1 MVLFFHAAR
10 LAMVTFDPFLSSRP
24 LVKALDHSPQGTLI
38 INHHYYTYSSV
49 FFYTNRTGLLLN
61 GIYNNL
67 VYGAYAPGVPDVF
80 INDAQFKDLWQK
92 PERYYLFAQQSDLPR
107 FQGLIAPAEPIVVA
121 KSGGKIILTNHPLQG
136 SAAQQVQPE
145 TGKRAD
151 QHGYV
156 VGTAVF

>member
-1 MVLFFHAAR
+1 M
-10 LAMVTFDPFLSSRP
+10 
-24 LVKALDHSPQGTLI
+24 
-38 INHHYYTYSSV
+38 

-67 VYGAYAPGVPDVF
+67 LYGAYAPGVPNVF

-92 PERYYLFAQQSDLPR
+92 PERFYLFAQQSDLPR

-121 KSGGKIILTNHPLQG
+121 RSGGKIILTNHPLQG

-145 TGKRAD
+145 TGKRKG
-151 QHGYV
+151 QHGYGGGGGFLNLV
-156 VGTAVF
+156 RDCDHLINAGFFRIPALPAESIRSAFTS

>member
-1 MVLFFHAAR
+1 M
-10 LAMVTFDPFLSSRP
+10 
-24 LVKALDHSPQGTLI
+24 KALDRSPQGTLI

-67 VYGAYAPGVPDVF
+67 VYGAYAPGVPNVF
-80 INDAQFKDLWQK
+80 INDTQFKDLWQK
-92 PERYYLFAQQSDLPR
+92 PQRYYLFAQQSDLPR

-121 KSGGKIILTNHPLQG
+121 RSGGKIILTNHPLQG

-145 TGKRAD
+145 TGKRTD
-151 QHGYV
+151 EHGYV